1 MNTQTPPPN
10 TAAVYRRVS
19 TDQQDASLEAQE
31 ARINDYARFKGLILD
46 ARLEF
51 SDPATS
57 GGTAIRDRK
66 GAATMM
72 NMLRLGEAR
81 HLIVAKLDRLG
92 RSAVDVLGTVQELDR
107 LGVALHI
114 VDMGGESLST
124 VGPIGKFMLCIL
136 AGVAELEREMI
147 RSRIK
152 DVLGHKFAQGK
163 LTGTVPFG
171 WSACYRFADGHQ
183 LTVPNALARGQA
195 KVRDGQP
202 APDEVGEIER
212 EHGALVDCTLA
223 DDAVEQHWLWQMH
236 NWRMVLGWNW
246 HKIAVALNQSGVP
259 SKGGAAW
266 DTGNV
271 KSALTN
277 KQVARWLARHNQK
290 AAA

>member
-1 MNTQTPPPN
+1 MNLPPN
-10 TAAVYRRVS
+10 NLAAVYRRVS

-31 ARINDYARFKGLILD
+31 ARINDYARFKGLALD

-57 GGTAIRDRK
+57 GGTAIAERK

-147 RSRIK
+147 RGRIK
-152 DVLGHKFAQGK
+152 DVLGHKFNAGK
-163 LTGTVPFG
+163 LIGTVPFG
-171 WSACYRFADGHQ
+171 WNACYRFADGHQ
-183 LTVPNALARGQA
+183 LTAGNVLARGQGR
-195 KVRDGQP
+195 VRDGQP
-202 APDEVGEIER
+202 AVNDLAPLEA
-212 EHGALVDCTLA
+212 EHGALQECTVA
-223 DDAVEQHWLWQMH
+223 DNAVEQHWLWQMH
-236 NWRMVLGWNW
+236 CWRSVVGWNW
-246 HKIAVALNQSGVP
+246 HKIAVALNQAGVT
-259 SKGGAAW
+259 SKGGRAW

-277 KQVARWLARHNQK
+277 KHTTRWLARRNEQ
-290 AAA
+290 AA